1 MFNTPKKNQTGNA
14 LEYLHIITVF
24 VTYIINSNNIIKVKG
39 RNNSRIIT
47 FKVHNINIHKN
58 AVFTNQLPSQ

>member
-1 MFNTPKKNQTGNA
+1 MFNTPKKSNWKCT
-14 LEYLHIITVF
+14 LIPPYITVF

-39 RNNSRIIT
+39 RNNSGIIT

>member
-14 LEYLHIITVF
+14 LKYLHIITVF
-24 VTYIINSNNIIKVKG
+24 VTNIINSNNIIKVKG

>member
-24 VTYIINSNNIIKVKG
+24 VTYIINSNNIIKVKDG
-39 RNNSRIIT
+39 II
-47 FKVHNINIHKN
+47 
-58 AVFTNQLPSQ
+58 AES

>member
-24 VTYIINSNNIIKVKG
+24 VTNINNNNIIKVRG
-39 RNNSRIIT
+39 RNISGIIT